1 MKNFRQLLKYLKPYK
16 KWAFLASTL
25 IILEVIM
32 DLLLPTIIKNVVNIG
47 IGNNDFKYV
56 IMSIGIMILLAIIG
70 IAGGIGSAYFAAKAS
85 QNAGADLR
93 EALFEKISKLSFLNL
108 DKIKTGHLITIL
120 TNDITLIANIMMM
133 GLRFLVRVP
142 IVFIGS
148 TIMAIIISPKLSMIL
163 LILIPFVLIL
173 AVIIMTK
180 AFPSFN
186 QMQKN
191 MDNVNTVVREN
202 LGGIRVVKA
211 FVTEDYESK
220 KFKKAN
226 ENLMNSVIKAI
237 RIVTVAMPLMMLCI
251 NGAIIFVL
259 WFGGKDVTVGAMQIG
274 DIMAFIQYLTNILTS
289 IMMAS
294 MVIVMLSRSEA
305 SSKRIND
312 TFALENDSENIKNS
326 ISTEKIEG
334 KVEFRNVSFNYEGG
348 TGDAVLK
355 NINFTVEP
363 GEIVALLGATGSG
376 KSTLVNLIP
385 RFYDVTSGS
394 ILIDD
399 IDIKSYNLP
408 FLRKNVGIALQQTLL
423 FSDTIKNNIK
433 YGNDEAS
440 DEDVIKAAKIAEA
453 HDFIMSKKSGY
464 DYRLNQRGV
473 NLSGGQKQRL
483 AIARAILPN
492 PKILILDDTT
502 SAVDMKTEKKIRES
516 LKKVMKNRTTFIVA
530 QRISSAMDA
539 DKIIVLDDGMIVG
552 MGTHKELLANNKIYQ
567 DIYNSQL
574 KKDGDNL
581 AEE

>member
-1 MKNFRQLLKYLKPYK
+1 
-16 KWAFLASTL
+16 
-25 IILEVIM
+25 
-32 DLLLPTIIKNVVNIG
+32 
-47 IGNNDFKYV
+47 
-56 IMSIGIMILLAIIG
+56 
-70 IAGGIGSAYFAAKAS
+70 
-85 QNAGADLR
+85 
-93 EALFEKISKLSFLNL
+93 
-108 DKIKTGHLITIL
+108 
-120 TNDITLIANIMMM
+120 
-133 GLRFLVRVP
+133 
-142 IVFIGS
+142 
-148 TIMAIIISPKLSMIL
+148 MIL